1 MARMTTISQ
10 MRRPDAAMN
19 RSARISKR
27 SESYIPIPFVIS
39 IVLVTLYGLVVS
51 FSATSANPDYSFTRQ
66 LVGVVV
72 GAALMVLI
80 WRFDF
85 RQLGDYAGVFLVL
98 NVVLILSPHLPLI
111 GVESNGALSWVH
123 LGPVRFQPGEFA
135 KVTVIL
141 MDACIM
147 ARYRGKL
154 DDVREYCKVLGLMS
168 VPFICIMTQPD
179 LGTGLVYLFIA
190 GISLII
196 GGARVKHI
204 GITAGIL
211 AALIVA
217 VFLLDPVL
225 DAWLGHDVL
234 LKDYQRARLLVF
246 MDSTYD
252 TSGDGYNLTQAKIAV
267 GSGGLF
273 GKGFMNAT
281 QSSLGFL
288 PEAPTDFVFCVLA
301 EEFGFI
307 GALAL
312 LAMYLMLIISS
323 LQIARRSQNLF
334 GAIMVVCIVGM
345 WCFQI
350 LENIGMDIGLMPIT
364 GIPLPFVSYG
374 SSFMVVNFICL
385 GLIGSVWVH
394 NGVGFGKGRSE

>member
-19 RSARISKR
+19 RAARIRKR
-27 SESYIPIPFVIS
+27 GEFPVPIPFVVS
-39 IVLVTLYGLVVS
+39 IALVTVYGLVVS
-51 FSATSANPDYSFTRQ
+51 FSATAADPDYNFARQ
-66 LVGVVV
+66 LAGVIV
-72 GAALMVLI
+72 GAVVMVLI

-85 RQLGDYAGVFLVL
+85 RQLADYTMVFLVL

-154 DDVREYCKVLGLMS
+154 DDLREYLKALALMS
-168 VPFICIMTQPD
+168 VPFVCIMTQPD

-190 GISLII
+190 GIALLI
-196 GGARVKHI
+196 GGARPKFLI
-204 GITAGIL
+204 CTAATL
-211 AALIVA
+211 VVLVVA
-217 VFLLDPVL
+217 VFLVDPLL
-225 DAWLGHDVL
+225 DAAMGRDVL

-267 GSGGLF
+267 GSGGLL

-281 QSSLGFL
+281 QSTLGFL

-301 EEFGFI
+301 EEFGFV
-307 GALAL
+307 GAIAL
-312 LAMYLMLIISS
+312 LAMYLGLIVTS
-323 LQIARRSQNLF
+323 LRMARASQNAF
-334 GAIMVVCIVGM
+334 GMIMIVCIVGM

-350 LENIGMDIGLMPIT
+350 FENIGMDIGLMPIT

-385 GLIGSVWVH
+385 GLIGSVWMH

>member
-19 RSARISKR
+19 RAARIRKR
-27 SESYIPIPFVIS
+27 GEFPVPIPFVVS
-39 IVLVTLYGLVVS
+39 IVLVTVYGLIVS
-51 FSATSANPDYSFTRQ
+51 FSATAADPDYNFSRQ

-72 GAALMVLI
+72 GVVVMLLL

-85 RQLGDYAGVFLVL
+85 RQLADYTMVFMVL
-98 NVVLILSPHLPLI
+98 NIVLILSPHLPLI

-154 DDVREYCKVLGLMS
+154 NDLREYLKALALMS
-168 VPFICIMTQPD
+168 VPFVCIMTQPD

-190 GISLII
+190 GIALLI
-196 GGARVKHI
+196 GGARPKFLICTV
-204 GITAGIL
+204 GVL
-211 AALIVA
+211 AALVVA
-217 VFLLDPVL
+217 VFLVDPLL
-225 DAWLGHDVL
+225 DAAMGRDVL

-246 MDSTYD
+246 MDSSYD

-267 GSGGLF
+267 GSGGLL

-281 QSSLGFL
+281 QSTLGFL

-301 EEFGFI
+301 EEFGFL
-307 GALAL
+307 GALTL
-312 LAMYLMLIISS
+312 LAMYLVLIVSS
-323 LQIARRSQNLF
+323 LRIARASQSIF

-374 SSFMVVNFICL
+374 SSFMVVNFVCL
-385 GLIGSVWVH
+385 GLVGSVWVH

>member
-1 MARMTTISQ
+1 V
-10 MRRPDAAMN
+10 
-19 RSARISKR
+19 
-27 SESYIPIPFVIS
+27 PIPFVVS
-39 IVLVTLYGLVVS
+39 IVLVTVYGLIVS
-51 FSATSANPDYSFTRQ
+51 FSATAADPDYNFSRQ

-72 GAALMVLI
+72 GVVVMLLL

-85 RQLGDYAGVFLVL
+85 RQLADYTMVFMVL
-98 NVVLILSPHLPLI
+98 NIVLILSPHLPLI

-154 DDVREYCKVLGLMS
+154 NDLREYLKALALMS
-168 VPFICIMTQPD
+168 VPFVCIMTQPD

-190 GISLII
+190 GIALLI
-196 GGARVKHI
+196 GGARPKFLICTV
-204 GITAGIL
+204 GVL
-211 AALIVA
+211 AALVVA
-217 VFLLDPVL
+217 VFLVDPLL
-225 DAWLGHDVL
+225 DAAMGRDVL

-246 MDSTYD
+246 MDSSYD

-267 GSGGLF
+267 GSGGLL

-281 QSSLGFL
+281 QSTLGFL

-301 EEFGFI
+301 EEFGFL
-307 GALAL
+307 GALTL
-312 LAMYLMLIISS
+312 LAMYLVLIVSS
-323 LQIARRSQNLF
+323 LRIARASQSIF
-334 GAIMVVCIVGM
+334 GTIMVVCIVGM

-374 SSFMVVNFICL
+374 SSFMVVNFVCL
-385 GLIGSVWVH
+385 GLVGSVWVH

>member
-19 RSARISKR
+19 RAARIRKR
-27 SESYIPIPFVIS
+27 GEFPLPIPFVVS
-39 IVLVTLYGLVVS
+39 IVLVTVYGLIVS
-51 FSATSANPDYSFTRQ
+51 FSATSADPDYNFTRQ
-66 LVGVVV
+66 LVGVLV
-72 GAALMVLI
+72 GAVIMVLL

-85 RQLGDYAGVFLVL
+85 RQLADYTTVFMVV
-98 NVVLILSPHLPLI
+98 NIVLILSPHLPLI
-111 GVESNGALSWVH
+111 GIESNGALSWVH
-123 LGPVRFQPGEFA
+123 LGPIRFQPGEFA

-154 DDVREYCKVLGLMS
+154 DDPREYLKALGLMA
-168 VPFICIMTQPD
+168 VPFVCIMTQPD

-190 GISLII
+190 GIALII
-196 GGARVKHI
+196 GGARPKFI
-204 GITAGIL
+204 GITVGVVAVL
-211 AALIVA
+211 VVA
-217 VFLLDPVL
+217 VFLIDPIL
-225 DAWLGHDVL
+225 DAAMGKDVL

-246 MDSTYD
+246 MDSSYD

-267 GSGGLF
+267 GSGGLL

-281 QSSLGFL
+281 QSTLGFL

-301 EEFGFI
+301 EEFGFL

-312 LAMYLMLIISS
+312 LAMYLVLIISS
-323 LQIARRSQNLF
+323 LRIARSSQNLF
-334 GAIMVVCIVGM
+334 GLIMVVCIVGM

-374 SSFMVVNFICL
+374 SSFMVVNFVCL

>member
-10 MRRPDAAMN
+10 MRRPDAKMN
-19 RSARISKR
+19 KGAQIRKHN
-27 SESYIPIPFVIS
+27 EHFVPIPFVVS
-39 IVLVTLYGLVVS
+39 IALVTIYGLVVS
-51 FSATSANPDYSFTRQ
+51 FSATAADPDYNFTRQ
-66 LVGVVV
+66 VVGVLVGIV
-72 GAALMVLI
+72 LMVLL

-85 RQLGDYAGVFLVL
+85 RQLGDYAGVFLVV
-98 NVVLILSPHLPLI
+98 NVVLILSPHLPLL

-154 DDVREYCKVLGLMS
+154 DDPREYCKALGLMS

-190 GISLII
+190 GIALII

-204 GITAGIL
+204 ACTAGIL
-211 AALIVA
+211 AVLVVA

-225 DAWLGHDVL
+225 DAAMGKDVL
-234 LKDYQRARLLVF
+234 LKEYQRARLLVF

-267 GSGGLF
+267 GSGGLL

-281 QSSLGFL
+281 QSTLGFL

-301 EEFGFI
+301 EEFGFV

-312 LAMYLMLIISS
+312 LAMYLVLIISS
-323 LQIARRSQNLF
+323 LRIAHRSQNLF
-334 GAIMVVCIVGM
+334 GTIMVVCIVGM

-385 GLIGSVWVH
+385 GLVGSVWVH